1 MAKFNT
7 TTVMLL
13 DEDIQLKKKNATNL
27 MYEDIEYVL
36 MASKDNFIE
45 LEDPSYLDGYMSD
58 DVCEG
63 IELTEDGIIIHCE
76 YGDRNIG
83 ELDYE
88 QLHTVYEAIKSE
100 GYFNEVED

>member
-1 MAKFNT
+1 
-7 TTVMLL
+7 MLI
-13 DEDIQLKKKNATNL
+13 DEDIQLKMQNARIL
-27 MYEDIEYVL
+27 MQEDIEYAL
-36 MASKDNFIE
+36 MASKHNFIE
-45 LEDPSYLDGYMSD
+45 LEDPSYLDAYMSD

-63 IELTEDGIIIHCE
+63 IELTADGIIIHCE

-83 ELDYE
+83 ELNYE